1 MKQTLED
8 LHTTGSW
15 RNTVEAE
22 YIESVSARARN
33 QRMFLAAMTVLGA
46 LLAIVF
52 GLALAGVL

>member
-15 RNTVEAE
+15 RNTVETE

-33 QRMFLAAMTVLGA
+33 RRWFLVTATLLGI